1 MNRKKRTCCH
11 VIPERRRTG
20 RPVKSRK
27 TFEINWNCNTRT
39 RHHHRHHTAPMGSG
53 GTAFKHAQS
62 TSTRSRSFIPPPL
75 KRGCRWRWQRR
86 WNIKS
91 YFMFLNPKNTQR
103 TNCFYGR
110 HVYAVVVHSPSICR
124 NSLYLKVYDGCFSV
138 FDLQKFLP
146 VPTVS
151 NGWGAVITAAVVVML
166 LSQCC
171 TGLFS
176 REFLS
181 IEKKVTTVWLNI
193 KKILWLFCFYYIKI
207 YTSFDR
213 MVDVLKVTESNVDIG
228 S

>member
-39 RHHHRHHTAPMGSG
+39 RHHHHHHTAPMGSG

-124 NSLYLKVYDGCFSV
+124 SSLYLKVYDGSFFGLWFAKIFTSSYRIEWLRSCHYCCCCCCCYV
-138 FDLQKFLP
+138 
-146 VPTVS
+146 TV
-151 NGWGAVITAAVVVML
+151 AVLYRVV
-166 LSQCC
+166 
-171 TGLFS
+171 
-176 REFLS
+176 
-181 IEKKVTTVWLNI
+181 
-193 KKILWLFCFYYIKI
+193 
-207 YTSFDR
+207 
-213 MVDVLKVTESNVDIG
+213 
-228 S
+228 